1 VQKMRNED
9 TPDKKQEIMKVAT
22 DLLLNNSY
30 AKVNMSTIAE
40 ACGITKAGIYYHFK
54 NKETLIRE
62 CLKSTLADVNSILY
76 NHCSESVSVR
86 DKLRVI
92 SLELFA
98 MAEGNPGMLTL
109 FLRSITEPELRVIL
123 TELHDD
129 VDMFIRELG
138 EIIRFGFNSGE
149 VRPTVDPFMA
159 ARMLAGTFLMQMQS
173 AFLLRKKEVFE
184 HEAVVDLLF
193 DGIAVR

>member
-1 VQKMRNED
+1 MRNED

-184 HEAVVDLLF
+184 PEAVVDLLF

>member
-1 VQKMRNED
+1 MRNED